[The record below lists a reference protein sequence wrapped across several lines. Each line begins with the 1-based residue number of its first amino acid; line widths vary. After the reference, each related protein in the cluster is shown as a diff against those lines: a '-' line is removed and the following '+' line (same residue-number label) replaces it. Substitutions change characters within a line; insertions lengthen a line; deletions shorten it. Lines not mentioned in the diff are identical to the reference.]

1 MVWGNQTSGVRPD
14 DKPEATTSG
23 HFVAAEFSILLVC
36 TGNICRS
43 PLAEQLLT
51 STLRRSL
58 ADGFGAAR
66 ADALMDQVAITSAGT
81 SAREGSP
88 MTPEALAQS
97 ERLGS
102 GGRSHLAHRLTADD
116 VRAAGLILALSSEHR
131 KAVATLDPF
140 AARRAFT
147 LVEFARLLAAPNMLD
162 CLVAHAD
169 DEYAATLG
177 ALVSVIAA
185 SRGYV
190 SPPARSTDLDVTDPY
205 GRSARVYAQVASVIG
220 DATTAI
226 AAAFVNV
233 LRDT

>member
-169 DEYAATLG
+169 DEYAAT
-177 ALVSVIAA
+177 
-185 SRGYV
+185 RGYV